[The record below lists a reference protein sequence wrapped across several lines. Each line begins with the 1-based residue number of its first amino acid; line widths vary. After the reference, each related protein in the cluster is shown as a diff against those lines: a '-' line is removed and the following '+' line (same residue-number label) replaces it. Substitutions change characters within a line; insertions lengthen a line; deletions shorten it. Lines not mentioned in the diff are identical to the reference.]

1 MRARWVEIGNPRE
14 KFQALKH
21 GTITNAIVNTKYMM
35 PVEDVRD
42 AREGLVVADEE
53 VVVLIWAAFEQR
65 EL

>member
-1 MRARWVEIGNPRE
+1 MVCTHHYKNAPLQ
-14 KFQALKH
+14 KC
-21 GTITNAIVNTKYMM
+21 TITNAIVNTKYMM